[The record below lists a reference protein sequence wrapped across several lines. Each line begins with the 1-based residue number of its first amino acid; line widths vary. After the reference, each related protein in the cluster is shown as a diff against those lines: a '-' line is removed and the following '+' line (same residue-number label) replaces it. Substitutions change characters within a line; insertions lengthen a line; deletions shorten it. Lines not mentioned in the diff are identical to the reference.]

1 MKNNIT
7 DLINSWKDFSNY
19 DNHNLIEKCLKI
31 SQILFNKNLNIY
43 EYIKRIRI
51 PSDSDIIKIVHTM
64 NNIEKILCVLNQ
76 YIFNQQIKCERN
88 NNHLNNFVDFVIDN
102 KKGNSLTLAIIYSE
116 IANQIGLNM
125 KIIEANNSFMCR
137 YNNIIINPQN
147 LGPILKINNDHGYK
161 KQTNKDLEQDVIL
174 IKLLQNLKLSYV
186 RSYAYGMASICIDMI
201 LSIRLIPQ
209 EIRDKGIIEELSLN
223 HKNALDL
230 LNYYLKLEPDSDDVD
245 YVLELIENIHNKINQ

>member
-1 MKNNIT
+1 MRNNIT
-7 DLINSWKDFSNY
+7 DLINNWKTFSN
-19 DNHNLIEKCLKI
+19 DRNHNLLEKCLKI

-51 PSDSDIIKIVHTM
+51 PSNSNIIKIVHTM
-64 NNIEKILCVLNQ
+64 NNIEKILYVLNS
-76 YIFNQQIKCERN
+76 YIFNQQLKCERN
-88 NNHLNNFVDFVIDN
+88 NNHQNNFIDFVIDN

-125 KIIEANNSFMCR
+125 KISEVSNNFLCR
-137 YNNIIINPQN
+137 YNNTIINPQN
-147 LGPILKINNDHGYK
+147 LEPILKINNDQDVKIH
-161 KQTNKDLEQDVIL
+161 TNKDLDQETVL

-201 LSIRLIPQ
+201 LSVRLIPQ

-223 HKNALDL
+223 HRYALDL
-230 LNYYLKLEPDSDDVD
+230 LNHYLKLEPDAYDVD
-245 YVLELIENIHNKINQ
+245 YVLELVENIRNKINQ